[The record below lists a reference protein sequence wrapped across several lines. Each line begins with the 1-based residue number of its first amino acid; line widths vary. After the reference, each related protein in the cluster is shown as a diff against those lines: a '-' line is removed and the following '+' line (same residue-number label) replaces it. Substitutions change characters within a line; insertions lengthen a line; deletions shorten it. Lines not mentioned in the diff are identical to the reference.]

1 MHVNTRDKDEPE
13 NDFPNREGIGKE
25 TCPRRMGGPERDM
38 GKGERQGVCEGRAGG
53 SSRKTAACMPAHSE
67 EMNVSLPAAFH
78 QPAPYTE
85 ASVHSLVH
93 SLMEP
98 LPTL

>member
-1 MHVNTRDKDEPE
+1 
-13 NDFPNREGIGKE
+13 
-25 TCPRRMGGPERDM
+25 M
-38 GKGERQGVCEGRAGG
+38 GKNERRGVCEGRAGKQ
-53 SSRKTAACMPAHSE
+53 SRQTAVCIPAHSE

-98 LPTL
+98 LPIL